1 MKEDLAKLHH
11 ARSKKDY
18 PELELEEDEFV
29 ELDIRRSRYGLLGIW
44 SLTVLVGLIILIVSM
59 TVNLGGSSILHDLGF
74 NPDATTYLYLIFL
87 ILFGVVIL
95 CAFVVSKV
103 YNANRM
109 FVTNRRIFH
118 YESISLFAKSVNV
131 IDLNR
136 IEDVSFRQNGL
147 LDHIFRLGTIRLST
161 VGDETTYTF
170 KYVDT
175 PTDELKTIMHL
186 VHNRKGIKKN

>member
-11 ARSKKDY
+11 TRSKKDF
-18 PELELEEDEFV
+18 PELNLEEDEYV
-29 ELDIRRSRYGLLGIW
+29 ELDIRRSKYGLLGVW
-44 SLTVLVGLIILIVSM
+44 SLAALAVLIIVIVSI
-59 TVNLGGSSILHDLGF
+59 TVNLNGAAVMADLGF
-74 NPDATTYLYLIFL
+74 NPNATVYLYLIFF
-87 ILFGVVIL
+87 ILFAVIIL
-95 CAFVVSKV
+95 SSLVVSRV
-103 YNANRM
+103 YRANRM
-109 FVTNRRIFH
+109 VVTNRRIFH
-118 YESISLFAKSVNV
+118 FESISLFAKSVNV
-131 IDLNR
+131 IELGR

-186 VHNRKGIKKN
+186 VHGAKEKKK